1 MSGTTNEDNG
11 ISAEELE
18 EMNKLR
24 AERRRHLEE
33 IKKMGLDPFGSKYE
47 AKNKAREI
55 KDNFAEL
62 EGEQVSLSGRL
73 MAVRSHGR
81 ASFADL
87 QDFTGRIQL
96 YFRQDEVG
104 EENYEFFQGLD
115 IGDFIGLEGEV
126 FKTNRGEISVKV
138 TDFTFQTKALRPLP
152 EKFHG
157 LKDKE
162 LRYRQRYLDLIV
174 NPEVKDTFIK
184 RSEIIKE
191 IRSYLENQ
199 GFLEVETPMMHPI
212 AGGATARPFITHHN
226 ALDIDLYLRIAPELY
241 LKRLIVGGLE
251 KVFEINRNFRN
262 EGMSYKHNPE
272 FTMMELYQANADYH
286 DMMELTENLV
296 ATVAE
301 KVLDTTT
308 VEFEGQEIDLST
320 PWPRMTMI
328 EAVKEYTGLDFNE
341 ITDDAKARQAAR
353 DLGLSLEDSANS
365 DSEPRAASPRDSES
379 RDPSIK
385 NTETRAFS
393 QNDIEARDSVLNNT
407 EAGSSSPNNFQTK
420 DSSFNDSEN
429 SESQQENLPGWGEIL
444 NLIFEERV
452 EEKLI
457 QPVFIK
463 DYPIEV
469 SPLAK
474 RIEDRPELTYRF
486 EPFIC
491 ARELGNAFTELNNPL
506 EQRRRFEA
514 QVSRRETGDDEAHM
528 MDEDYVRA
536 LEYGMPPTGGLGIG
550 IDRLV
555 MLLTDSSSIKDVI
568 LFPTMRPEN

>member
-1 MSGTTNEDNG
+1 MSGITNEDNG

-24 AERRRHLEE
+24 AERRQNLEE
-33 IKKMGLDPFGSKYE
+33 IKEMGLDPFGSKYE
-47 AKNKAREI
+47 AENKAREI
-55 KDNFAEL
+55 KDNFTEL

-104 EENYEFFQGLD
+104 EEDYEFFQDLD
-115 IGDFIGLEGEV
+115 IGDIIGLEGEV

-191 IRSYLENQ
+191 IRNYLENQ

-301 KVLDTTT
+301 KVLGTTT
-308 VEFEGQEIDLST
+308 VDFEGQEIDLST
-320 PWPRMTMI
+320 PWPRLTMI
-328 EAVKEYTGLDFNE
+328 EAVKKYTGVDFNV
-341 ITDDAKARQAAR
+341 ISDDAEARQAAR
-353 DLGLSLEDSANS
+353 DLGLELEASSNS
-365 DSEPRAASPRDSES
+365 DSESLN
-379 RDPSIK
+379 PSVK
-385 NTETRAFS
+385 NIETRAS
-393 QNDIEARDSVLNNT
+393 SNNDIEAESSASNN
-407 EAGSSSPNNFQTK
+407 SQTK
-420 DSSFNDSEN
+420 DSSFNNSEN
-429 SESQQENLPGWGEIL
+429 RESQQEKLPGWGEIL

-463 DYPIEV
+463 DYPLEV

-514 QVSRRETGDDEAHM
+514 QVSRRETGDEEAHM
-528 MDEDYVRA
+528 MDEDYIRA

-555 MLLTDSSSIKDVI
+555 MLFTDSSSIKDVI